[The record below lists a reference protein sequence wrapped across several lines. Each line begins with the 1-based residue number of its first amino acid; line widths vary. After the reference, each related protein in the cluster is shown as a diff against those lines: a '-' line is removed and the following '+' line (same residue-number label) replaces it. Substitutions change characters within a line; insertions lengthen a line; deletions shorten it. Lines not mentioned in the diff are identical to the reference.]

1 MQSFLKPTGQLM
13 SIHAFVEK
21 DGRSMQFPLLFAL
34 MSRRRKE
41 DNTEVKYW
49 VIIFLYMK
57 TYLYNFLYVIITTWL
72 FDKLKILLLFQVFRA
87 VQNRF
92 GNSSVEMVT
101 ADFEAGIL
109 NTCKKNNLQKYLF
122 NRSTYRNINVFQCC
136 FSPYYWHIFKI
147 CLNHFRCMAGH
158 PRSFP
163 ACILEGLRLSLVKGC
178 VEPCSTAW
186 PGHHL

>member
-87 VQNRF
+87 VQNRL

-109 NTCKKNNLQKYLF
+109 NTCKKK
-122 NRSTYRNINVFQCC
+122 
-136 FSPYYWHIFKI
+136 
-147 CLNHFRCMAGH
+147 
-158 PRSFP
+158 
-163 ACILEGLRLSLVKGC
+163 
-178 VEPCSTAW
+178 
-186 PGHHL
+186 